1 MYNMKDKIY
10 KFLDVTIKV
19 VSVGLFLFIM
29 YWALTFLYETAKII
43 FK

>member
-1 MYNMKDKIY
+1 MENKLI
-10 KFLDVTIKV
+10 KFLELAIKV
-19 VSVGLFLFIM
+19 VGVGLFTFIM

>member
-1 MYNMKDKIY
+1 MKDKFY
-10 KFLDVTIKV
+10 KFLDITFKV
-19 VSVGLFLFIM
+19 AVGGFFLFVM